1 MSEAQMP
8 ALALPI
14 TSSDLVSSVN
24 DDRIGPAKPESES
37 PHGPPY
43 SPISPVMSNSIPLQG
58 SQSTMPPAKPR
69 QRPLLEPFS
78 EIDNPDAIALR
89 AAISIL
95 QIQRQQALRDLKSL
109 ERQKHAAV
117 ADPEAFCTAVAE
129 GRVKTQSSGVLGSQ
143 PAFDPSSLG
152 NVEDSDGE
160 QEEEAGIE
168 MAEKPRTEKFE
179 NFPGPQDVVRCPPIN
194 WAKYHVAGRQ
204 LDKLHEEQRRRPSNN
219 LINHDSVQAK
229 AEEHI
234 IAAPYNPFKDQL
246 GPPSAKR
253 KHG

>member
-1 MSEAQMP
+1 MP

-14 TSSDLVSSVN
+14 TSSDPISPVN
-24 DDRIGPAKPESES
+24 DDRVEPAKPESES

-43 SPISPVMSNSIPLQG
+43 SPISPVMSNSLPLQG
-58 SQSTMPPAKPR
+58 SQSTIPLAEPR
-69 QRPLLEPFS
+69 KRPLLEPFS
-78 EIDNPDAIALR
+78 EIDNSDAIALR
-89 AAISIL
+89 AAISVL
-95 QIQRQQALRDLKSL
+95 QIQRQQALRDLKTL
-109 ERQKHAAV
+109 ERQKHVAV

-129 GRVKTQSSGVLGSQ
+129 GRVKTQSSGVLGFQ

-160 QEEEAGIE
+160 EEEEAGIAT
-168 MAEKPRTEKFE
+168 AEKPVTARFE

-204 LDKLHEEQRRRPSNN
+204 LDKLHEEQRKRPSNN
-219 LINHDSVQAK
+219 PIGNNPSQAK

-246 GPPSAKR
+246 GPPIAKR